1 MTKSNIHT
9 LSTRAQVQEEASLWI
24 TRLDRG
30 LTLDEMEAFRA
41 WLKQGDSHRD
51 VLFELAELWDDL
63 CVLNQLSSLFPFDPA
78 ILPPRRGQNSFL
90 KLGVAACVI
99 LCLSLSLLR
108 LVDPQTNINGI
119 QRSEVVEQVRSTPHA
134 ASYPVSYPSS
144 HTTLVGENRVV
155 TLSDGSSVHLNT
167 NSRIEISFNDEQRL
181 IELIRG
187 EARFAVAK
195 DTERPFIVQAGES
208 TVRALGT
215 VFNVEMANETIE
227 VIVTEGKVV
236 ISQPEMA
243 VAERIVIL
251 PGQWATIDKEGVK
264 EAISLSLELVQKE
277 LAWRDGMLIFRG
289 ESLSEAVVE
298 IARYTDT
305 SLRVLDQKAGSQKIA
320 GFFKAGDIDGLLSS
334 LTENF
339 PLTYTRIDGEIVIS
353 SAELE
358 PSLSDG

>member
-1 MTKSNIHT
+1 MAKSNILT
-9 LSTRAQVQEEASLWI
+9 LSTREQVREEASLWVS
-24 TRLDRG
+24 RLDRE
-30 LTLDEMEAFRA
+30 LTADELVALRR
-41 WLKQGDSHRD
+41 WLKRSEAHREA
-51 VLFELAELWDDL
+51 LFELAELWDDL

-78 ILPPRRGQNSFL
+78 ILPPLRGQNRFL
-90 KLGVAACVI
+90 KLGVAACAI
-99 LCLSLSLLR
+99 LSLSLSLLW
-108 LVDPQTNINGI
+108 LVDSQTNINGT
-119 QRSEVVEQVRSTPHA
+119 QRLEVTEQVTSTPYA
-134 ASYPVSYPSS
+134 TSYPTSYPSS

-215 VFNVEMANETIE
+215 VFNVEMANEAIE

-236 ISQPEMA
+236 VSRPEMP
-243 VAERIVIL
+243 VTERVVIL
-251 PGQWATIDKEGVK
+251 PGQWATIDKGGVK
-264 EAISLSLELVQKE
+264 AAHSLSLELVQKE

-305 SLRVLDQKAGSQKIA
+305 SLRVADQKAGSQKIA

-339 PLTYTRIDGEIVIS
+339 PLTYTELNGEIVIS
-353 SAELE
+353 STDLE
-358 PSLSDG
+358 TSLSGG